1 MFKKLREAQEIVA
14 GDRNE
19 VIDAL
24 LKLSTTDF
32 LFFWGIQRELVER
45 QEKLW
50 APIIEWLEDALST
63 KINQTD
69 TLNVPKQDEGSG
81 AKIRQFLCNLSDKEL
96 AVYYVATLT
105 LRSVLLAAAF
115 VKRKI
120 NADEAF
126 NAAYVEELWQN
137 EGWGTVDEAQ
147 DRQKEIKDE
156 LNLLEKFLDDKS
168 F

>member
-1 MFKKLREAQEIVA
+1 MFKKLKEAQEIVA

-19 VIDAL
+19 IIDAL

-32 LFFWGIQRELVER
+32 LFFWGTQRELVER

-50 APIIEWLEDALST
+50 APIVKWLEDALNT

-69 TLNVPKQDEGSG
+69 TLNVPKQSEGSG
-81 AKIRQFLCNLSDKEL
+81 ARIRQFLNGLSDKEL
-96 AVYYVATLT
+96 AVYYVAALT

-120 NADEAF
+120 NTEQAF

-147 DRQKEIKDE
+147 ARQKEIKDE

-168 F
+168 V